1 MCLSA
6 LIGLSALALAA
17 TGCSAA
23 TPEPEASPAILCE
36 PATAHVSAREAA
48 PGEIVTVTGTAWLP
62 CELDPTPSPVTME
75 WIGFD
80 GPSARSEV
88 DAAGGFTTSVT
99 VPDVGPGAAVIRVSS
114 STNEPV
120 ELPFTIT
127 E

>member
-1 MCLSA
+1 MRLTT
-6 LIGLSALALAA
+6 LIGLSTLVTAA
-17 TGCSAA
+17 TGCTAA
-23 TPEPEASPAILCE
+23 SPEPEATPAILCE

-80 GPSARSEV
+80 RPIARAEV
-88 DAAGGFTTSVT
+88 DAAGGFTMSLT